1 MNSDSE
7 TKTRTPMTA
16 AMRSAFEGNAPA
28 ALRRRSNGYML
39 STATNVGQWL
49 VISTVALIGLYHWG
63 WTPTH
68 LLLVFVAGIV
78 VATVADAIKWLLARR
93 RMLADYQKMR
103 DDRLVWQIVTAR
115 QLGREDIEPE
125 KLPRPGVAIAMDLVL
140 GAIGVWLLLA
150 QLRAMGVQPTEFL
163 AAASGLRGALIAV
176 CIAPLIS
183 LASSLVAG
191 NAEDGAHDDL
201 EFRAGGRGIGLILL
215 SAALWILG
223 NKPDAARSV
232 MLFING
238 TTLFLGLIGIVGV
251 WLMYRQREWLRAHL
265 QSRAS
270 GKSRIEVTPA
280 DGDPKRRRRNK
291 ADRAG

>member
-7 TKTRTPMTA
+7 NKTRAPMTA
-16 AMRSAFEGNAPA
+16 AMRSAFEANAPT
-28 ALRRRSNGYML
+28 ALRRRSNGYIL
-39 STATNVGQWL
+39 SMATNVGQWL
-49 VISTVALIGLYHWG
+49 VISGVALIGLYHWG

-78 VATVADAIKWLLARR
+78 VATVADAVKWLLARR
-93 RMLADYQKMR
+93 SMLADYQKMR

-115 QLGREDIEPE
+115 QWGREDIEAE
-125 KLPRPGVAIAMDLVL
+125 KMQRPGAAIAMDLVL

-150 QLRAMGVQPTEFL
+150 QLRAMGVQPSEFL

-183 LASSLVAG
+183 LASSLAAG

-201 EFRAGGRGIGLILL
+201 EFRAGGRGISLIFL
-215 SAALWILG
+215 ATALWILG
-223 NKPDAARSV
+223 NKPDAARSL

-238 TTLFLGLIGIVGV
+238 ATVFLGVIGIFGV
-251 WLMYRQREWLRAHL
+251 WIMYRQREWLRAHL
-265 QSRAS
+265 RTTDSA
-270 GKSRIEVTPA
+270 KSRIEASPT

>member
-1 MNSDSE
+1 MKSDSDR
-7 TKTRTPMTA
+7 KTRTPMTA
-16 AMRSAFEGNAPA
+16 AMRSAFEANAPT
-28 ALRRRSNGYML
+28 ALRRRSNGYLL

-49 VISTVALIGLYHWG
+49 VISAVALIGLYHWG

-93 RMLADYQKMR
+93 RLLADYQKMR

-115 QLGREDIEPE
+115 QWGREDIEPE
-125 KLPRPGVAIAMDLVL
+125 QLPRPGVAIAMDLVL
-140 GAIGVWLLLA
+140 GVIGVWLLLA

-183 LASSLVAG
+183 LASSLAAG

-215 SAALWILG
+215 AAALWILG
-223 NKPDAARSV
+223 NKPDAARSL

-238 TTLFLGLIGIVGV
+238 ATLFLGVIGTFGV

-265 QSRAS
+265 QSSAPAE
-270 GKSRIEVTPA
+270 SRNQGSPT
-280 DGDPKRRRRNK
+280 GSNPKQRRRDK
-291 ADRAG
+291 SDRAG